1 MRHSIYTVKDMQ
13 LIPMFRQKSSEHRD
27 DENRY
32 LNYFQQVQIDKGF
45 YFSYTYDLTRS
56 LQENLMRKMR
66 KREVRDKDMEFTM
79 TDKEN

>member
-1 MRHSIYTVKDMQ
+1 
-13 LIPMFRQKSSEHRD
+13 MFRQKSSEHRD

-56 LQENLMRKMR
+56 LQKNIMRKMR
-66 KREVRDKDMEFTM
+66 KREQRDKGMEFTM
-79 TDKEN
+79 TDKDG

>member
-1 MRHSIYTVKDMQ
+1 
-13 LIPMFRQKSSEHRD
+13 MFRQKSSEHRD

-56 LQENLMRKMR
+56 LQENIMRKMR
-66 KREVRDKDMEFTM
+66 KREQRDKGMEFTM
-79 TDKEN
+79 TDKDG